1 MTMRPGAGHK
11 SPHRSIFP
19 AQSGLVRRKKMLL
32 TNNLRVFYRS
42 QVCAIRVNLIAK
54 QNRYSRLRIRVERR
68 DVAIRYQ
75 IDEPET

>member
-1 MTMRPGAGHK
+1 
-11 SPHRSIFP
+11 
-19 AQSGLVRRKKMLL
+19 MLL